1 VSVSATVAK
10 PRSGWLS
17 SERARVWGMA
27 ARHAC
32 FGLVPVGF
40 TLYICWV
47 AIRHHSFAIDFHY
60 AFWPAGQ
67 KVLHG
72 VTPYVATSS
81 PLVKDGVAFVYPAPG
96 ALLFAVLALVPHA
109 LADVIFT
116 AISLAAAIGVL
127 WILRVRDWRLYG
139 LILLW
144 PSVLSGW
151 QTANLSLLIAF
162 GIAAAWRLR
171 DRPLP
176 TGVIVGLLVSLKVF
190 VWPLGLWLLATRRY
204 AALGWGLAA
213 AAVVNVFSWAVLG
226 FNQLHAYETLAS
238 AVTKVE
244 EKTAYTPLA
253 LVWRLGGSLTV
264 AQVVAVAIAGGTAAY
279 CVRRGRHG
287 HDASSLLLAIAVSL
301 LATPI
306 VWRHYFALFLVP
318 LAIARPRLSSVW
330 LLPLV
335 LLPTPVTTP
344 LLWQLVLTLVVMTLV
359 VVALLRHPVA
369 VENELRGRLS
379 WSRRFSPVGRPGIPR
394 LLPWS

>member
-1 VSVSATVAK
+1 VSVSALTTPA
-10 PRSGWLS
+10 RGRLS

-27 ARHAC
+27 VRHAC
-32 FGLVPVGF
+32 FGLVPFGF
-40 TLYICWV
+40 TLYIGWV
-47 AIRHHSFAIDFHY
+47 AVKHHSFAIDFHY

-72 VTPYVATSS
+72 LTPYVATTS

-96 ALLFAVLALVPHA
+96 ALLFAVLALIPHA

-116 AISLAAAIGVL
+116 AISLVAATGVL
-127 WILRVRDWRLYG
+127 WILRIRDWRLYG

-162 GIAAAWRLR
+162 GIAAVWRLR
-171 DRPLP
+171 DRPRAS
-176 TGVIVGLLVSLKVF
+176 GAIVGLLVALKMF
-190 VWPLGLWLLATRRY
+190 AWPLGLWLLATRRY
-204 AALGWGLAA
+204 AAVGWGLATVT
-213 AAVVNVFSWAVLG
+213 VVNVFSWAVLG

-253 LVWRLGGSLTV
+253 LVWRLGASLTV
-264 AQVVAVAIAGGTAAY
+264 AQLIAVALAAATAIH
-279 CVRRGRHG
+279 CVRQGRRGR
-287 HDASSLLLAIAVSL
+287 DVSSLLLAIGVSL

-318 LAIARPRLSSVW
+318 LAIVRPRFSAIW
-330 LLPLV
+330 LLPLL
-335 LLPTPVTTP
+335 LLPTPVTSP
-344 LLWQLVLTLVVMTLV
+344 LLWQLVLTLVVMTLLAM
-359 VVALLRHPVA
+359 ALIRQSGELEAERRDKLRWSGFSSS
-369 VENELRGRLS
+369 RG
-379 WSRRFSPVGRPGIPR
+379 
-394 LLPWS
+394 